1 MAEILINDVAKLAG
15 VSIAT
20 VSRCINSPHQVRP
33 RTRERVEKAIAATN
47 YSPNTL
53 ARDFRRGKTKMIMVV
68 IPGVGDPFFTLVM
81 EGIRK
86 TANAEGYSLLIHE
99 NAGNNIAA
107 DKINELMVSK
117 HADGVI
123 LLASVSPFGTELLSS
138 GNDRRIP
145 MVIGCELLSPE
156 LNTLP
161 NIHIDNTAAATEATQ
176 HLIDL
181 GHKRIAFIC
190 GDRESLLTADRQAG
204 YELAMQKAELSTFDE
219 WICEGGMTIDGAEKA
234 TAQLMTL
241 SNAPTAIFCA
251 NDEMAL
257 GCLHQLRLLNKS
269 IPEDVSVIGFDNTRY
284 SEVSSPPLTTI
295 HQPAQTIGE
304 RTVLRLID
312 EMGRG
317 AGEPIDHMYETVPHK
332 IIVRK
337 STSKPRKIK

>member
-1 MAEILINDVAKLAG
+1 MAEVLINDVAKLAG

-33 RTRERVEKAIAATN
+33 RTREKVEKAIAATN

-81 EGIRK
+81 KGIRR
-86 TANAEGYSLLIHE
+86 TASSEGYSLLIHE
-99 NAGNNIAA
+99 NVGNNINA

-117 HADGVI
+117 HADGII

-161 NIHIDNTAAATEATQ
+161 NIHIDNTAAAAEATQ
-176 HLIDL
+176 HLIEL
-181 GHKRIAFIC
+181 GHRRIAFIC
-190 GDRESLLTADRQAG
+190 GDRDSLLTADRQAG
-204 YELAMQKAELSTFDE
+204 YQLAMQRAKLHMFDE
-219 WICEGGMTIDGAEKA
+219 WIREGGMSIDGARRA
-234 TAQLMTL
+234 TTELLALP
-241 SNAPTAIFCA
+241 NPPTAIFCA

-257 GCLHQLRLLNKS
+257 GCLHELRSLNKS
-269 IPEDVSVIGFDNTRY
+269 VPEDISVVGFDNTRY
-284 SEVSSPPLTTI
+284 AEVSSPPLTTI
-295 HQPAQTIGE
+295 HQPAETIGE
-304 RTVLRLID
+304 RTVHRLID
-312 EMGRG
+312 EIGRN
-317 AGEPIDHMYETVPHK
+317 ASEPKESMYETVPYELV
-332 IIVRK
+332 VRQ
-337 STSKPRKIK
+337 STAKPRGA